1 VQGFGKKFESLDSF
15 FYF

>member
-1 VQGFGKKFESLDSF
+1 VQGFGKKFESLECF